1 MIWIAGKC
9 FQTSNFQQ
17 KLGMILTRNYNVLCD
32 TPGSQIIWVDTW
44 GIVIK
49 VVLIRQSLGRYKV
62 PSNTVTN
69 LPVNSCCAVEQLGFQ
84 VYVSMAKAHYLTR
97 QCSNYT
103 KSTSSSD
110 IHTLS
115 TRDQSTFLASFS
127 RILVMSY
134 FLRIDIKL
142 PKYFHSNIISTA

>member
-1 MIWIAGKC
+1 M
-9 FQTSNFQQ
+9 N
-17 KLGMILTRNYNVLCD
+17 LTRNYNVLCD
-32 TPGSQIIWVDTW
+32 TPGSQIISVDTW

-49 VVLIRQSLGRYKV
+49 VVLIRRSLGRYKV

-84 VYVSMAKAHYLTR
+84 VYVSMAKAHYLTL

-110 IHTLS
+110 IHSLS
-115 TRDQSTFLASFS
+115 TRDQSTFLASFP

-134 FLRIDIKL
+134 FQKIDIKL
-142 PKYFHSNIISTA
+142 PNFSIATS